1 MLSPGKQDSQKAT
14 DADLI
19 AGEIYIYTNTILLS
33 INHKQS
39 KPGTACHF
47 WNHGSWI
54 PRAFNKYLWE
64 EIDDESWRDV

>member
-39 KPGTACHF
+39 KPGTAVPF
-47 WNHGSWI
+47 LEPWLLDPKS
-54 PRAFNKYLWE
+54 LQ
-64 EIDDESWRDV
+64 